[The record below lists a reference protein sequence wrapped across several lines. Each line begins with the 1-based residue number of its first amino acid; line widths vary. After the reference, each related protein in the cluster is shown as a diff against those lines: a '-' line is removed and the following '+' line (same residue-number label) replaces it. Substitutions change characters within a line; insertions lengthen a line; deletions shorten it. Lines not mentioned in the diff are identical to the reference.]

1 MLFIK
6 HYLDSFTLSLSQVK
20 TTHAWQHLAANILEV
35 FAEGC
40 EESNTAV
47 FCSLTA
53 VIWFQTSPART
64 ATLKSIW
71 TMTTRT
77 EQTSQQRRNRLPLAL
92 TDHVAQI
99 YYRPKMDLLLGTPQF
114 THAGEFL
121 SACCTVNWANQ

>member
-92 TDHVAQI
+92 TDHVAQRFI
-99 YYRPKMDLLLGTPQF
+99 TDLKWICCLE
-114 THAGEFL
+114 HL
-121 SACCTVNWANQ
+121 SSHTRVNSYQTFEAPVVQ